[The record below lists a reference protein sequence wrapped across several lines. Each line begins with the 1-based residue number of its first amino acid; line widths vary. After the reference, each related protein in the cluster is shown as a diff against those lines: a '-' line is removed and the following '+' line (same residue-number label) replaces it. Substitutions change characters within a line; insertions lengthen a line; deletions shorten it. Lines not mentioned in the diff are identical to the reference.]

1 MWATY
6 MCPSSTAAVV
16 LRVGADVIELPV
28 RSDVAAE
35 ILLRARDAYGA
46 IGPERLGEALAY
58 ALLGRLIS
66 MVDTGAHPPSVAQI
80 NFALDIA
87 RQLGVALPI
96 GALQDRVVMGN
107 FLTLYGDQLRR
118 GFRLRTPP
126 EIVEEDGT
134 IRRGSGAY
142 SPNSPE

>member
-1 MWATY
+1 MY
-6 MCPSSTAAVV
+6 PRSLPAVV
-16 LRVGADVIELPV
+16 LRAGADAIELPV
-28 RSDVAAE
+28 RADVAAE
-35 ILLRARDAYGA
+35 LLLRARDACGA
-46 IGPERLGEALAY
+46 IGPERLGEACAY

-118 GFRLRTPP
+118 GLRPKATP
-126 EIVEEDGT
+126 ETVGEDST
-134 IRRGSGAY
+134 IRSGLGAD
-142 SPNSPE
+142 SPNVP

>member
-1 MWATY
+1 
-6 MCPSSTAAVV
+6 MCPSSAAAIV
-16 LRVGADVIELPV
+16 LRAGADVIELPV

-35 ILLRARDAYGA
+35 ILLRAREASYGA
-46 IGPERLGEALAY
+46 IGPERLGEAFAY

-118 GFRLRTPP
+118 GSRPRTLP
-126 EIVEEDGT
+126 EIVEEDAT
-134 IRRGSGAY
+134 IRPGSVAY
-142 SPNSPE
+142 SPNNPE